1 MNSERMFGQW
11 KSGLE
16 RFSSQKSTNERKQLG
31 SAQSSRTSQSSKDE
45 ADKRGFG
52 QGANSIYGK
61 RPQSHLPHS
70 KWRRQLDGDKW
81 SLDQGAG
88 AIYGERAHLQTPHSK
103 WHRKKEKEDTC
114 ITKQLETLAQELC
127 MTGESRQD
135 IIETAS
141 RELRNARE
149 INSRDQNRIKEL
161 ESNLEELKKVV
172 FLVKTV
178 KNNEHDMEETKS
190 RIQDLHRAAD
200 ENKNNI
206 QRQRIEL
213 ANKEKEIA
221 DLNEQ
226 LKSKKESEQMLNE
239 QLKTARSEKD
249 MARTRAAEES
259 KNDILPQTT
268 EFANKEKEISNLNEQ
283 LTAAGKN
290 HQALLKSKEESI
302 QRLNNELEMAKRQ
315 QEFLLTRLSQ
325 LAGAKL
331 SLANQAII
339 EMTNPNRPIQIAL
352 AEQFSDLFDNLWIDV
367 WEELSGTYKMSERDS
382 IQTLLQ
388 ILQDSY
394 DYCKDISSKRYLNT
408 LAELTLLKRVEPN
421 ETPSQVQGT
430 GKNNSDVK
438 ATDSKEI
445 TLGEIQKLQTLLDSP
460 SSSSAADNTAVD
472 LILEKIGLNVT
483 CLSDIKKILK
493 SSLEGTSVIVQ
504 ESFWKQRRED
514 PDGQKEVLEC
524 TKPFMMKCV
533 HICWL
538 MVGQDPPVYLRFS
551 DKCEDKFNKDI
562 YREYM
567 ASGKMLDFVVWPAIF
582 LHENGPILQKGV
594 AQPISKK

>member
-1 MNSERMFGQW
+1 MNSERMSGQW

-31 SAQSSRTSQSSKDE
+31 NARSSRTPESSKDE

-226 LKSKKESEQMLNE
+226 LKSKKECEQMLNE

-249 MARTRAAEES
+249 MALTRATEES

-268 EFANKEKEISNLNEQ
+268 EFANKEKEISNLKEQ

-315 QEFLLTRLSQ
+315 QEVLLARLSQ

-331 SLANQAII
+331 MLANPNIND
-339 EMTNPNRPIQIAL
+339 MSDPNRPVKIA
-352 AEQFSDLFDNLWIDV
+352 EEFSVLYDNLWADV
-367 WEELSGTYKMSERDS
+367 FEQLSGTYKLSERDS

-408 LAELTLLKRVEPN
+408 LAELTLWKLVEPN

-460 SSSSAADNTAVD
+460 SSSSAADNTTVD

-483 CLSDIKKILK
+483 CLSDIKKMLK

-504 ESFWKQRRED
+504 ENFWKQLIKD
-514 PDGQKEVLEC
+514 PKGHKDILEC
-524 TKPFMMKCV
+524 TKPFLMKCV

-538 MVGQDPPVYLRFS
+538 MMRQDPPVYLKFS
-551 DKCEDKFNKDI
+551 CKRGDTFNKNI
-562 YREYM
+562 YKYY
-567 ASGKMLDFVVWPAIF
+567 STTGKMLDFVVWPAMF
-582 LHENGPILQKGV
+582 LHENGPLLSKGY
-594 AQPISKK
+594 AQPI